1 MQIDP
6 RDNVIVAITNL
17 EKGLSAKIGKQKVI
31 LKENIKQKHKF
42 ALNDFEVD
50 DEIFMYG
57 LLIGKAIQPIKAGSA
72 ITIFNL
78 KHSSSEYSEKNKNYN
93 WVAPDISKFDGRTFD
108 GYHRADGK
116 VGTANFW
123 LVIPLTF
130 CENRNLDVMEAALS
144 EKLGYQTAKSLAV

>member
-1 MQIDP
+1 M
-6 RDNVIVAITNL
+6 
-17 EKGLSAKIGKQKVI
+17 
-31 LKENIKQKHKF
+31 KEDIKQKHKF

-78 KHSSSEYSEKNKNYN
+78 KHSSAEYSIKNKNYN
-93 WVAPDISKFDGRTFD
+93 WVAPDISKFDKRTFD

-116 VGTANFW
+116 VGA
-123 LVIPLTF
+123 ITF
-130 CENRNLDVMEAALS
+130 
-144 EKLGYQTAKSLAV
+144 GW